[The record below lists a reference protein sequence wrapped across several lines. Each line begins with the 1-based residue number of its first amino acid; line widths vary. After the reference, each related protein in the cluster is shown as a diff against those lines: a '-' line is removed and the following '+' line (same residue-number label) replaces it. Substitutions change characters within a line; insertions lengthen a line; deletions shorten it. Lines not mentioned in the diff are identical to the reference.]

1 MGNRILT
8 GDRPTG
14 RLHLGHLVGSLAQ
27 RVQLQ
32 NSGLYDE
39 MYIEIADSQ
48 ATTDNSGNIQKVK
61 DNVIEVALDYL
72 SCGIDPKKCTI
83 FLQSEVPELSDLT
96 FYYMN
101 LVTVARL
108 QRNPTVKQEIVYR
121 GFQNTLPVGF
131 MTYPIS
137 QAADITA
144 FDANIIPVGDDQLP
158 MIEQTRE
165 IVRTFN
171 RLYGDTLVEPQ
182 AILPQN
188 TACHRLPG
196 TDGQA
201 KMSKSIGN
209 CIYLSDSKEDVKRK
223 VMGMFTD
230 PNHLRVQDPGVTEGN
245 PVFIYLSAFSKDKH
259 FEEYFKNPETGEIEY
274 KNLDE
279 LKAHYER
286 GGLGDMKVK
295 KFLNY
300 VLEDTLAPIRARR
313 HELEKHI
320 PEVYQILFEGSEKAR
335 LKASKTLA
343 RVKAAIGLD
352 YRNDY
357 ELINSQVEKYA
368 KLHASSE
375 TEKKTR

>member
-1 MGNRILT
+1 MGNIILT

-14 RLHLGHLVGSLAQ
+14 RLHLGHLVGSLSQ
-27 RVQLQ
+27 RVKLQ
-32 NSGLYDE
+32 NEGNFDE

-61 DNVIEVALDYL
+61 DNVLEVALDYL
-72 SCGIDPKKCTI
+72 ACGIDPEKCTI

-101 LVTVARL
+101 LVTLARL
-108 QRNPTVKQEIVYR
+108 QRNPTIKQEIVYR
-121 GFQNTLPVGF
+121 KFENSIPVGF

-137 QAADITA
+137 QAADITG

-171 RLYGDTLVEPQ
+171 RLYGETLVEPD
-182 AILPQN
+182 ALLPEN
-188 TACHRLPG
+188 AVCHRLPG

-201 KMSKSIGN
+201 KMSKSLGN
-209 CIYLSDSKEDVKRK
+209 CIYLADSKEEVKRK
-223 VMGMFTD
+223 VMGMYTD
-230 PNHLRVQDPGVTEGN
+230 PNHLKVEDPGVTEGN
-245 PVFIYLSAFSKDKH
+245 PVFIYLSAFSKDRH
-259 FEEYFKNPETGEIEY
+259 FAEYFKNAETGEVEY

-279 LKAHYER
+279 LKAHYEH

-300 VLEDTLAPIRARR
+300 VLEDTLEPIRKRR
-313 HELEKHI
+313 HELEKNI
-320 PEVYQILFEGSEKAR
+320 PKVYQILFNGSDKAR
-335 LKASKTLA
+335 KKVSATLS
-343 RVKAAIGLD
+343 RVKNAIGLN
-352 YRNDY
+352 YRNDQ
-357 ELINSQVEKYA
+357 ELINKQIEMYA
-368 KLHASSE
+368 DIHKNE
-375 TEKKTR
+375 QN

>member
-1 MGNRILT
+1 MSKIILT

-14 RLHLGHLVGSLAQ
+14 RLHLGHLVGSLSQ
-27 RVQLQ
+27 RVEMQ
-32 NSGLYDE
+32 NSSDYDE

-61 DNVIEVALDYL
+61 DNIIEVALDYL

-101 LVTVARL
+101 LVTLSRL
-108 QRNPTVKQEIVYR
+108 QRNPTIKQEIEYR
-121 GFQNTLPVGF
+121 KFENSIPVGF

-171 RLYGDTLVEPQ
+171 RLYGETLVEPD
-182 AILPQN
+182 AVLPKN
-188 TACHRLPG
+188 KVCHRLPG

-201 KMSKSIGN
+201 KMSKSLGN
-209 CIYLSDSKEDVKRK
+209 CIYLADSKEEVKRK
-223 VMGMFTD
+223 VMGMYTD
-230 PNHLRVQDPGVTEGN
+230 PNHIRVEDPGKTEGN
-245 PVFIYLSAFSKDKH
+245 PVFIYLSAFAKDNH
-259 FEEYFKNPETGEIEY
+259 FKEYFKDPKTGTIEY
-274 KNLDE
+274 NNLEE
-279 LKAHYER
+279 LKSHYER

-300 VLEDTLAPIRARR
+300 VLEETLAPIRNRR
-313 HELEKHI
+313 HELETKI
-320 PEVYQILFEGSEKAR
+320 PEVYQILFDGSDKAR
-335 LKASKTLA
+335 KKAAKTLD
-343 RVKAAIGLD
+343 RVKTAIGLN
-352 YRNDY
+352 YRNNPD
-357 ELINSQVEKYA
+357 LINKQVEKYEQ
-368 KLHASSE
+368 LHKE
-375 TEKKTR
+375 ENKN

>member
-1 MGNRILT
+1 MSKIILT

-14 RLHLGHLVGSLAQ
+14 RLHLGHLVGSLSQ
-27 RVQLQ
+27 RVEMQ
-32 NSGLYDE
+32 NSSDYDE

-61 DNVIEVALDYL
+61 DNIIEVALDYL

-101 LVTVARL
+101 LVTLSRL
-108 QRNPTVKQEIVYR
+108 QRNPTIKQEIEYR
-121 GFQNTLPVGF
+121 KFENSIPVGF

-171 RLYGDTLVEPQ
+171 RLYGETLVEPD
-182 AILPQN
+182 AVLPKN
-188 TACHRLPG
+188 KVCHRLPG

-201 KMSKSIGN
+201 KMSKSLGN
-209 CIYLSDSKEDVKRK
+209 CIYLADSKEEVKRK
-223 VMGMFTD
+223 VMGMYTD
-230 PNHLRVQDPGVTEGN
+230 PNHIRVEDPGKTEGN
-245 PVFIYLSAFSKDKH
+245 PVFIYLSAFAKDNH
-259 FEEYFKNPETGEIEY
+259 FKEYFKDPKTGTIEY
-274 KNLDE
+274 NNLEE
-279 LKAHYER
+279 LKSHYER

-300 VLEDTLAPIRARR
+300 VLEETLAPIRNRR
-313 HELEKHI
+313 HELETKI
-320 PEVYQILFEGSEKAR
+320 PEVYQILFDGSD
-335 LKASKTLA
+335 KTLD
-343 RVKAAIGLD
+343 RVKTAIGLN
-352 YRNDY
+352 YRNNPD
-357 ELINSQVEKYA
+357 LINKQIEKYEQ
-368 KLHASSE
+368 LHKE
-375 TEKKTR
+375 ENKN

>member
-1 MGNRILT
+1 MGNIILT

-14 RLHLGHLVGSLAQ
+14 RLHLGHLVGSLSQ
-27 RVQLQ
+27 RVKLQ
-32 NSGLYDE
+32 NEGNFDE

-61 DNVIEVALDYL
+61 DNVLEVALDYL
-72 SCGIDPKKCTI
+72 ACGIDPEKCTI

-101 LVTVARL
+101 LVTLARL
-108 QRNPTVKQEIVYR
+108 QRNPTIKQEIVYR
-121 GFQNTLPVGF
+121 KFENSIPVGF

-137 QAADITA
+137 QAADITG

-171 RLYGDTLVEPQ
+171 RLYGETLVEPD
-182 AILPQN
+182 ALLPEN
-188 TACHRLPG
+188 AVCHRLPG

-201 KMSKSIGN
+201 KMSKSLGN
-209 CIYLSDSKEDVKRK
+209 CIYLADRKEEVKRK
-223 VMGMFTD
+223 VMGMYTD
-230 PNHLRVQDPGVTEGN
+230 PNHLRVEDPGVTEGN
-245 PVFIYLSAFSKDKH
+245 PVFIYLSAFSKDRH
-259 FEEYFKNPETGEIEY
+259 FAEYFKNAETGEVEY

-279 LKAHYER
+279 LKAHYEH

-300 VLEDTLAPIRARR
+300 VLEDTLEPIRKRR
-313 HELEKHI
+313 HELEKNI
-320 PEVYQILFEGSEKAR
+320 PKVYQILFNGSDKAR
-335 LKASKTLA
+335 KKVSATLS
-343 RVKAAIGLD
+343 RVKNAMGLN
-352 YRNDY
+352 YRNDQ
-357 ELINSQVEKYA
+357 ELINKQIEMYA
-368 KLHASSE
+368 DIHKNE
-375 TEKKTR
+375 QN

>member
-1 MGNRILT
+1 MSNIILT

-14 RLHLGHLVGSLAQ
+14 RLHLGHLVGSLSQ

-32 NSGLYDE
+32 NSDEFDE
-39 MYIEIADSQ
+39 MYIEIADAQ

-72 SCGIDPKKCTI
+72 SCGLDPNKCTI

-101 LVTVARL
+101 LVTLSRL
-108 QRNPTVKQEIVYR
+108 QRNPTIKQEIIYR
-121 GFQNTLPVGF
+121 NFENSIPVGF

-171 RLYGDTLVEPQ
+171 RLYGETLIEPN
-182 AILPQN
+182 ALLPEN

-209 CIYLSDSKEDVKRK
+209 CIYLADSKEEVKRK

-230 PNHLRVQDPGVTEGN
+230 PNHLRVEDPGVTEGN

-259 FEEYFKNPETGEIEY
+259 FKEYFKNTETGELEY
-274 KNLDE
+274 KNLEE

-300 VLEDTLAPIRARR
+300 VLDDTLAPIRARR
-313 HELEKHI
+313 HELENHI
-320 PEVYQILFEGSEKAR
+320 PEVYQILFAGSEKAR
-335 LKASKTLA
+335 KKASKTLA
-343 RVKAAIGLD
+343 KVKNAIGLN
-352 YRNDY
+352 YRNDF
-357 ELINSQVEKYA
+357 ELINSQIEKYA
-368 KLHASSE
+368 LLHE
-375 TEKKTR
+375 KEEKK

>member
-1 MGNRILT
+1 MGNIILT

-14 RLHLGHLVGSLAQ
+14 RLHLGHLVGSLSQ
-27 RVQLQ
+27 RVKLQ
-32 NSGLYDE
+32 NEGNFDE

-61 DNVIEVALDYL
+61 DNVLEVALDYL
-72 SCGIDPKKCTI
+72 ACGIDPEKCTI

-101 LVTVARL
+101 LVTLARL
-108 QRNPTVKQEIVYR
+108 QRNPTIKQEIVYR
-121 GFQNTLPVGF
+121 KFENSIPVGF

-137 QAADITA
+137 QAADITG

-171 RLYGDTLVEPQ
+171 RLYGETLVEPD
-182 AILPQN
+182 ALLPEN
-188 TACHRLPG
+188 AVCHRLPG

-201 KMSKSIGN
+201 KMSKSLGN
-209 CIYLSDSKEDVKRK
+209 CIYLADSKEEVKRK
-223 VMGMFTD
+223 VMGMYTD
-230 PNHLRVQDPGVTEGN
+230 PNHLKVEDPGVTEGN
-245 PVFIYLSAFSKDKH
+245 PVFIYLSAFSKDRH
-259 FEEYFKNPETGEIEY
+259 FAEYFKNAETGEVEY

-279 LKAHYER
+279 LKAHYEH

-300 VLEDTLAPIRARR
+300 VLEDTLEPIRKRR
-313 HELEKHI
+313 HELEKNI
-320 PEVYQILFEGSEKAR
+320 PKVYQILFNGSDKAR
-335 LKASKTLA
+335 KKVSATLS
-343 RVKAAIGLD
+343 RVKNAMGLN
-352 YRNDY
+352 YRNDQ
-357 ELINSQVEKYA
+357 ELINKQIEMYA
-368 KLHASSE
+368 DIHKNE
-375 TEKKTR
+375 QN

>member
-1 MGNRILT
+1 MGDIILT

-14 RLHLGHLVGSLAQ
+14 RLHLGHLVGSLSQ
-27 RVQLQ
+27 RVELQ
-32 NSGLYDE
+32 NSGKYDQI
-39 MYIEIADSQ
+39 YIEIADAQ

-72 SCGIDPKKCTI
+72 SCGIDPSKSTI
-83 FLQSEVPELSDLT
+83 FLQSEIPELSDLT

-101 LVTVARL
+101 LVTLARL
-108 QRNPTVKQEIVYR
+108 QRNPTVKQEIIYR
-121 GFQNTLPVGF
+121 CFDNTIPVGF

-144 FDANIIPVGDDQLP
+144 FNANIIPVGDDQLP

-182 AILPQN
+182 AVLPKNESCQ
-188 TACHRLPG
+188 RLPG

-209 CIYLSDSKEDVKRK
+209 CIFLADSPEEVKRK
-223 VMGMFTD
+223 VMSMYTD
-230 PNHLRVQDPGVTEGN
+230 PNHLKVSAPGKTEGN
-245 PVFIYLSAFSKDKH
+245 PVFIYLDAFCKAKH
-259 FEEYFKNPETGEIEY
+259 FKDYFMNNETGELEY

-295 KFLNY
+295 KFLLY
-300 VLEDTLAPIRARR
+300 VIEDILAPIRARR
-313 HELEKHI
+313 HEIEQNI
-320 PEVYQILFEGSEKAR
+320 PEVYKILFDGSDRAR
-335 LKASKTLA
+335 KVAAETLN
-343 RVKAAIGLD
+343 RVKRAIGLD
-352 YRNDY
+352 YRNDIK
-357 ELINSQVEKYA
+357 LINNQCIKYGSAPIVGEKN
-368 KLHASSE
+368 
-375 TEKKTR
+375 

>member
-1 MGNRILT
+1 MGNIILT

-14 RLHLGHLVGSLAQ
+14 RLHLGHLVGSLSQ
-27 RVQLQ
+27 RVKLQ
-32 NSGLYDE
+32 NEGNFDE

-61 DNVIEVALDYL
+61 DNVLEVALDYL
-72 SCGIDPKKCTI
+72 ACGIDPEKCTI

-101 LVTVARL
+101 LVTLARL
-108 QRNPTVKQEIVYR
+108 QRNPTIKQEIVYR
-121 GFQNTLPVGF
+121 KFENSIPVGF

-137 QAADITA
+137 QAADITG

-171 RLYGDTLVEPQ
+171 RLYGETLVEPD
-182 AILPQN
+182 ALLPEN
-188 TACHRLPG
+188 AVCHRLPG

-201 KMSKSIGN
+201 KMSKSLGN
-209 CIYLSDSKEDVKRK
+209 CIYLADSKEEVKRK
-223 VMGMFTD
+223 VMGMYTD
-230 PNHLRVQDPGVTEGN
+230 PNHLKVEDPGITEGN
-245 PVFIYLSAFSKDKH
+245 PVFIYLSAFSKDRH
-259 FEEYFKNPETGEIEY
+259 FAEYFKNAETGEVEY

-279 LKAHYER
+279 LKAHYEH

-300 VLEDTLAPIRARR
+300 VLEDTLEPIRKRR
-313 HELEKHI
+313 HELEKNI
-320 PEVYQILFEGSEKAR
+320 PKVYQILFNGSDKAR
-335 LKASKTLA
+335 KKVSATLS
-343 RVKAAIGLD
+343 RVKNAMGLN
-352 YRNDY
+352 YRNDQ
-357 ELINSQVEKYA
+357 ELINKQIEMYA
-368 KLHASSE
+368 DIHKNE
-375 TEKKTR
+375 QN